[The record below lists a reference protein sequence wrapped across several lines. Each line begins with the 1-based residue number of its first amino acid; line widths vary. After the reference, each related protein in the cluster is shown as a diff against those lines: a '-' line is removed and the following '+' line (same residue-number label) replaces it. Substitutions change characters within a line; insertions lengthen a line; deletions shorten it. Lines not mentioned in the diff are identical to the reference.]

1 MVQAAGSVRSFAATN
16 MFGCVEHSEV
26 LIVEGWVMLDV
37 GLGEQAGAGVVVF
50 ACFFCLAAAWLV

>member
-1 MVQAAGSVRSFAATN
+1 

-26 LIVEGWVMLDV
+26 LIVEGCVMLDV